1 MWVIMETKNECNL
14 DILNQPGIK
23 FRHLKVHR
31 GGAIVFEIRVVCD
44 FENLDLKNKPLN
56 NKGKVLSSISVGS
69 VKNPLGLG
77 VLEYSAIFL
86 RYFPQY
92 KDRLIFVTKQ
102 GIFEQKNTAKDA
114 NDSFHLLCAFDNN
127 IVKIGSKKLLSKI
140 AEQESQSKSYV
151 DINVSCLNEVPYACK
166 SNNALTEQSS
176 VSQEQSAQ
184 RQGHDLSQF
193 QGQKQ
198 GQEQSPA
205 NALLNSGD
213 INRVKTNNGAQVK
226 NKTSTGIT
234 QEVEFE
240 QKVGVVDKVSSCSQ
254 QVSDYYD
261 DINVLSGNCP
271 STRPN
276 LLQQTNKTQAYN
288 LSNNSNGSSL
298 DEVAPQDNIKHSH
311 SSNKDYSVDSTS
323 TASESKHTTNANTTN
338 TTTNTR
344 HVLRVSDS
352 PMNAS
357 YSNYDNNIVNTKV
370 VSKNHDDK
378 QSNTE
383 QKVTCSDKDRYYMS
397 VALELAQ
404 ESALKGEVPVGAII
418 VDAQGNIVGGGNN
431 QTITNNDPSA
441 HAEIIALRN
450 AGKKLYNYR
459 MNECTMYV
467 TLEPCCM
474 CAMALVHA
482 RLKEVVFGAYDPK
495 TGACGSMLHLIN
507 DYKHNHKVLV
517 RGGVMKEQC
526 ASVLSQFFAR
536 RREEKK
542 AEKQDKANQAN
553 QD

>member
-1 MWVIMETKNECNL
+1 MENNNNECNF

-23 FRHLKVHR
+23 FRHLKVQR
-31 GGAIVFEIRVVCD
+31 GGAIVFDIRVVCD
-44 FENLDLKNKPLN
+44 FESLDLKNKPLN

-102 GIFEQKNTAKDA
+102 GIFEQNNTANDS
-114 NDSFHLLCAFDNN
+114 NDSFHLLCAFENN
-127 IVKIGSKKLLSKI
+127 IVKLGSKKLLSKI
-140 AEQESQSKSYV
+140 AEQESQSKSEV
-151 DINVSCLNEVPYACK
+151 DINVSCLNEVLHTCK
-166 SNNALTEQSS
+166 SNNALTEQTS
-176 VSQEQSAQ
+176 VSQEQLAQ
-184 RQGHDLSQF
+184 GQGHDLSQS

-198 GQEQSPA
+198 SPA
-205 NALLNSGD
+205 AALLNSDD
-213 INRVKTNNGAQVK
+213 INRVKTNSGAQVN

-240 QKVGVVDKVSSCSQ
+240 QKVEAVEQVSSCSQ

-276 LLQQTNKTQAYN
+276 LSQQTNKAQAYD
-288 LSNNSNGSSL
+288 LSNGSSL
-298 DEVAPQDNIKHSH
+298 NELSAQNNSKHSH
-311 SSNKDYSVDSTS
+311 SSEDNHRVDSES
-323 TASESKHTTNANTTN
+323 TASKGQHTTN
-338 TTTNTR
+338 TTATNTATTNTTR
-344 HVLRVSDS
+344 PVLRVSDR
-352 PMNAS
+352 PMNVS

-370 VSKNHDDK
+370 ASKSHNDK

-450 AGKKLYNYR
+450 AGKKLCNYR

-495 TGACGSMLHLIN
+495 TGACGSMLDLIN

>member
-1 MWVIMETKNECNL
+1 MENNNECNF

-23 FRHLKVHR
+23 FRHLKVQR
-31 GGAIVFEIRVVCD
+31 GGAIVFDIRVVCD
-44 FENLDLKNKPLN
+44 FESLDLKNKPLN

-102 GIFEQKNTAKDA
+102 GIFEQNSTAKDS
-114 NDSFHLLCAFDNN
+114 NDSFHMLCAFENN
-127 IVKIGSKKLLSKI
+127 ILKLGSKKLLSKI
-140 AEQESQSKSYV
+140 AEQESQSKSEV
-151 DINVSCLNEVPYACK
+151 DINVSCLNEVLHSCK
-166 SNNALTEQSS
+166 SNNALTEQTSI
-176 VSQEQSAQ
+176 SQEQSAQ
-184 RQGHDLSQF
+184 GQGQGHDLSQG
-193 QGQKQ
+193 QGQR
-198 GQEQSPA
+198 QSPA
-205 NALLNSGD
+205 DVLLNSGD
-213 INRVKTNNGAQVK
+213 INRVKTNNDAQVN

-240 QKVGVVDKVSSCSQ
+240 QKVEAVEQVSSCSQ

-276 LLQQTNKTQAYN
+276 LSQQTNQTQAYD
-288 LSNNSNGSSL
+288 LSNGSSL
-298 DEVAPQDNIKHSH
+298 NELSAQNNSKHSH
-311 SSNKDYSVDSTS
+311 SSEDNHRVDSEP
-323 TASESKHTTNANTTN
+323 TASKEQHTTNIPATNTAATN
-338 TTTNTR
+338 TTR
-344 HVLRVSDS
+344 PVLRVSDR

-357 YSNYDNNIVNTKV
+357 SSNYDNNIVNSKV
-370 VSKNHDDK
+370 ASKSHNDK

-450 AGKKLYNYR
+450 AGKKLCNYR

-542 AEKQDKANQAN
+542 AEKQDKSNQAN

>member
-1 MWVIMETKNECNL
+1 MENNNECNF

-31 GGAIVFEIRVVCD
+31 GGDIVFDIRVVCD
-44 FENLDLKNKPLN
+44 FESLDLKNKPLN

-102 GIFEQKNTAKDA
+102 GIFEQNSTAKDS
-114 NDSFHLLCAFDNN
+114 NDSFHMLCAFENN
-127 IVKIGSKKLLSKI
+127 ILKLGSKKLLSKI
-140 AEQESQSKSYV
+140 AEQENQSKSEV
-151 DINVSCLNEVPYACK
+151 DINVSCLNEVLHTCK
-166 SNNALTEQSS
+166 SNNALTEQAS

-184 RQGHDLSQF
+184 GQGQGDDLSQV

-198 GQEQSPA
+198 SPA
-205 NALLNSGD
+205 AALLNSDD
-213 INRVKTNNGAQVK
+213 INLVKTNNGAQVK

-234 QEVEFE
+234 QEVEFDQGVEAVE
-240 QKVGVVDKVSSCSQ
+240 QVSSCSQ

-276 LLQQTNKTQAYN
+276 LSQQTNKAQAYD
-288 LSNNSNGSSL
+288 LSNGSSL
-298 DEVAPQDNIKHSH
+298 NELSAQNNSKHSH
-311 SSNKDYSVDSTS
+311 SSEDNHRVDSES
-323 TASESKHTTNANTTN
+323 TASKEQHITNTSATNTAATN
-338 TTTNTR
+338 TTR
-344 HVLRVSDS
+344 PVLRVSDR
-352 PMNAS
+352 PMNVS

-370 VSKNHDDK
+370 ASKSHNDK

-450 AGKKLYNYR
+450 AGKNLCNYR

-517 RGGVMKEQC
+517 RGGVMQEQC

-542 AEKQDKANQAN
+542 AEKQVKTNQAN
-553 QD
+553 HE

>member
-1 MWVIMETKNECNL
+1 MENNNECNF

-23 FRHLKVHR
+23 FRHLKVQR
-31 GGAIVFEIRVVCD
+31 GGAIVFDIRVVCD
-44 FENLDLKNKPLN
+44 FESLDLKNKPLN

-102 GIFEQKNTAKDA
+102 GIFEQNSTAKDS
-114 NDSFHLLCAFDNN
+114 NDSFHLLCAFENN
-127 IVKIGSKKLLSKI
+127 IVKLGSKKLLSKI
-140 AEQESQSKSYV
+140 AEQESQSKSEV
-151 DINVSCLNEVPYACK
+151 DINVSCLNEVLHTCK
-166 SNNALTEQSS
+166 SNNALTEQTSI
-176 VSQEQSAQ
+176 SQEQSAQ
-184 RQGHDLSQF
+184 GQVQVQGHDLSQS

-198 GQEQSPA
+198 SPA
-205 NALLNSGD
+205 AALLNSDD
-213 INRVKTNNGAQVK
+213 INRVKTNSGAQVN

-240 QKVGVVDKVSSCSQ
+240 QKVEAVEQVSSCSQ

-276 LLQQTNKTQAYN
+276 LSQQTNKTQAYDLIN
-288 LSNNSNGSSL
+288 GSALNELSAQNNS
-298 DEVAPQDNIKHSH
+298 KHSH
-311 SSNKDYSVDSTS
+311 SYEDNHRVDSEPI
-323 TASESKHTTNANTTN
+323 ASKEQHTTN
-338 TTTNTR
+338 TTATNTAATTNTTR
-344 HVLRVSDS
+344 PVLRVSDR
-352 PMNAS
+352 PMNVS

-370 VSKNHDDK
+370 ASKSHNDK

-450 AGKKLYNYR
+450 AGKNLCNYR

-542 AEKQDKANQAN
+542 AEKQDKSNQAN

>member
-1 MWVIMETKNECNL
+1 MENKNECNF

-31 GGAIVFEIRVVCD
+31 GGTIVFEIRVVCD
-44 FENLDLKNKPLN
+44 FESLDLKNKPLN

-102 GIFEQKNTAKDA
+102 GIFEQNSTANDS
-114 NDSFHLLCAFDNN
+114 NDSFHLLCAFENN
-127 IVKIGSKKLLSKI
+127 IMKLGSKKLLSKI
-140 AEQESQSKSYV
+140 AEKESQSKSEV
-151 DINVSCLNEVPYACK
+151 DINVSCLNEVLHTCK
-166 SNNALTEQSS
+166 SNNALTEQAS
-176 VSQEQSAQ
+176 VSQEQSG
-184 RQGHDLSQF
+184 QGQGQGDDLSQV

-198 GQEQSPA
+198 SPA
-205 NALLNSGD
+205 AALLNSD
-213 INRVKTNNGAQVK
+213 NINRVKTNSGAQVN

-240 QKVGVVDKVSSCSQ
+240 QKVEAVGQVSSCSQ

-276 LLQQTNKTQAYN
+276 LSQQTNKTQDYD
-288 LSNNSNGSSL
+288 LSNTSNGSSL
-298 DEVAPQDNIKHSH
+298 NELSAQNNSKHSH
-311 SSNKDYSVDSTS
+311 SSEDNHRVDSES
-323 TASESKHTTNANTTN
+323 TASKEQHITNTSATNTAATN
-338 TTTNTR
+338 TTR
-344 HVLRVSDS
+344 PVLRVSDR

-357 YSNYDNNIVNTKV
+357 YSNYDNNIVNSKV
-370 VSKNHDDK
+370 ASNSPNAK

-383 QKVTCSDKDRYYMS
+383 QKITCSDKDRYYMS

-450 AGKKLYNYR
+450 AGKKLCNYR

>member
-1 MWVIMETKNECNL
+1 MENDNECNF

-31 GGAIVFEIRVVCD
+31 GGAIVFDIRVVCD
-44 FENLDLKNKPLN
+44 FESLDLKNKPLN

-102 GIFEQKNTAKDA
+102 GIFEQNSTAKDS
-114 NDSFHLLCAFDNN
+114 NDSFHLLCAFENN
-127 IVKIGSKKLLSKI
+127 IVKLGSKKLLSKI
-140 AEQESQSKSYV
+140 AEQESQSKSDV
-151 DINVSCLNEVPYACK
+151 DINVSCLNEVLNTCK
-166 SNNALTEQSS
+166 SNNAITEQTS
-176 VSQEQSAQ
+176 VSHEQSAQ
-184 RQGHDLSQF
+184 GQGQGQGQGHDLSQS

-198 GQEQSPA
+198 SPA
-205 NALLNSGD
+205 AALLNSDD
-213 INRVKTNNGAQVK
+213 INLVKTNSGAQVN

-240 QKVGVVDKVSSCSQ
+240 QKVEAVEQVSSCSQ

-276 LLQQTNKTQAYN
+276 LSQQTNKAQAYD
-288 LSNNSNGSSL
+288 LSNGSSL
-298 DEVAPQDNIKHSH
+298 NELSAQNNSKHSH
-311 SSNKDYSVDSTS
+311 SSEDNHMVDSES
-323 TASESKHTTNANTTN
+323 TASKGLHTTNTSATNTAATN
-338 TTTNTR
+338 TTR
-344 HVLRVSDS
+344 PVLRVSDR
-352 PMNAS
+352 PINVS

-370 VSKNHDDK
+370 ASKSHNDK

-450 AGKKLYNYR
+450 AGKKLCNYR

-495 TGACGSMLHLIN
+495 TGACGSMLHLMN

-526 ASVLSQFFAR
+526 ASVLSKFFAR

-542 AEKQDKANQAN
+542 AEKQDKSNQAN

>member
-1 MWVIMETKNECNL
+1 MENNNECNF

-23 FRHLKVHR
+23 FRHLKVQR
-31 GGAIVFEIRVVCD
+31 GGAIVFDIRVVCD
-44 FENLDLKNKPLN
+44 FESLDLKNKPLN

-102 GIFEQKNTAKDA
+102 GIFEQNSTAKDS
-114 NDSFHLLCAFDNN
+114 NDSFHLLCAFENN
-127 IVKIGSKKLLSKI
+127 IVKLGSKKLLSKI
-140 AEQESQSKSYV
+140 AEQESQSKSDV
-151 DINVSCLNEVPYACK
+151 DINVSCLNEVLHTCK
-166 SNNALTEQSS
+166 SNNALTEQAS

-184 RQGHDLSQF
+184 GQVQGDDLSQGQGQG

-198 GQEQSPA
+198 SPA
-205 NALLNSGD
+205 AALLNSD
-213 INRVKTNNGAQVK
+213 DSNLVKTNNDAQVN

-240 QKVGVVDKVSSCSQ
+240 QKVEAVEQVSSCSQ

-276 LLQQTNKTQAYN
+276 LSQQTNKAQAYD
-288 LSNNSNGSSL
+288 LSNGSSL
-298 DEVAPQDNIKHSH
+298 NELSAQNNSKHSH
-311 SSNKDYSVDSTS
+311 SSEDNHRVDSES
-323 TASESKHTTNANTTN
+323 TASKGQQATNTTATNTATTN
-338 TTTNTR
+338 TTR
-344 HVLRVSDS
+344 PVLRVSDR

-357 YSNYDNNIVNTKV
+357 SSNYDNNIVNSKV
-370 VSKNHDDK
+370 ASKSHNDK

-450 AGKKLYNYR
+450 AGKKLCNYR

>member
-1 MWVIMETKNECNL
+1 MENNNECNF

-23 FRHLKVHR
+23 FRHLKVQR
-31 GGAIVFEIRVVCD
+31 GGAIVFDIRVVCD
-44 FENLDLKNKPLN
+44 FESLDLKNKPLN

-102 GIFEQKNTAKDA
+102 GIFEQNSTAKES
-114 NDSFHLLCAFDNN
+114 NDSFHLLCAFENN
-127 IVKIGSKKLLSKI
+127 IVKLGSKKLLSKI
-140 AEQESQSKSYV
+140 AEQESQSKSDV
-151 DINVSCLNEVPYACK
+151 DINVSCLNEVLHTCK
-166 SNNALTEQSS
+166 SNNALTEQAS

-184 RQGHDLSQF
+184 GQGQGHDLSQGQG

-198 GQEQSPA
+198 SPA
-205 NALLNSGD
+205 AALLNSDD
-213 INRVKTNNGAQVK
+213 INRVKTNSGAQVK

-240 QKVGVVDKVSSCSQ
+240 QKVEAVEQVSSCSQ

-276 LLQQTNKTQAYN
+276 LSQQTNKAQAYD
-288 LSNNSNGSSL
+288 LSNGSSL
-298 DEVAPQDNIKHSH
+298 NELSAQNNSKHSH
-311 SSNKDYSVDSTS
+311 SSEDNHRVDSES
-323 TASESKHTTNANTTN
+323 TASKGQHTTNTSATNTAATTN
-338 TTTNTR
+338 TTR
-344 HVLRVSDS
+344 PVLRVSDR

-357 YSNYDNNIVNTKV
+357 YSSYDNNIVNTKV
-370 VSKNHDDK
+370 ASKSHNDK

-383 QKVTCSDKDRYYMS
+383 QKVNCSDKDRYYMS

-450 AGKKLYNYR
+450 AGKKLCNYR

>member
-1 MWVIMETKNECNL
+1 MENNNECNF

-23 FRHLKVHR
+23 FRHLKVQR
-31 GGAIVFEIRVVCD
+31 GGAIVFDIRVVCD
-44 FENLDLKNKPLN
+44 FESLDLKNKPLN

-102 GIFEQKNTAKDA
+102 GIFEQNSTAKDS
-114 NDSFHLLCAFDNN
+114 NDSFHLLCAFENN
-127 IVKIGSKKLLSKI
+127 ILKLGSKKLLSKI
-140 AEQESQSKSYV
+140 AEQESQSKSEV
-151 DINVSCLNEVPYACK
+151 DINVSCLNEVINTCK
-166 SNNALTEQSS
+166 SNNALTEQTS
-176 VSQEQSAQ
+176 VSQKQSAQ
-184 RQGHDLSQF
+184 VQGHDLSQG

-198 GQEQSPA
+198 SPA
-205 NALLNSGD
+205 AALLNSDD
-213 INRVKTNNGAQVK
+213 INLVKTNNDAQVK

-234 QEVEFE
+234 QEVEFD
-240 QKVGVVDKVSSCSQ
+240 QRVGAIEKVSSCSQ

-276 LLQQTNKTQAYN
+276 LSQQTNKAQVYD
-288 LSNNSNGSSL
+288 LSNGSSL
-298 DEVAPQDNIKHSH
+298 NELSAQNNSKHSH
-311 SSNKDYSVDSTS
+311 SSEDNHMVDSES
-323 TASESKHTTNANTTN
+323 TASKGQHTTN
-338 TTTNTR
+338 TTATNTATTNTTR
-344 HVLRVSDS
+344 PVLRVSDR

-357 YSNYDNNIVNTKV
+357 YSSYDNNIVNSKV
-370 VSKNHDDK
+370 ASKSHNDK

-450 AGKKLYNYR
+450 AGKKLCNYR

-517 RGGVMKEQC
+517 RGGVMQEQC

>member
-1 MWVIMETKNECNL
+1 MENNNECNF

-44 FENLDLKNKPLN
+44 FESLDLKNKPLN

-102 GIFEQKNTAKDA
+102 GIFEQNSTAKDS
-114 NDSFHLLCAFDNN
+114 NDSFHMLCAFENN
-127 IVKIGSKKLLSKI
+127 IVKLGSKKLLSKI
-140 AEQESQSKSYV
+140 AEQESQSKSEV
-151 DINVSCLNEVPYACK
+151 DINVSCLNEVLHTCK
-166 SNNALTEQSS
+166 SNNALTEQTS
-176 VSQEQSAQ
+176 VSQKQSAQ
-184 RQGHDLSQF
+184 VQGHDLSQGQG

-198 GQEQSPA
+198 SPA
-205 NALLNSGD
+205 DALLNSGD
-213 INRVKTNNGAQVK
+213 INRVKTNNDAQVN

-240 QKVGVVDKVSSCSQ
+240 HRVGAIEKVSSCSQ

-276 LLQQTNKTQAYN
+276 LSQQTNKAQAYD
-288 LSNNSNGSSL
+288 LSNGSSL
-298 DEVAPQDNIKHSH
+298 NELSAQNNSKHSH
-311 SSNKDYSVDSTS
+311 SSEDNHRVDSEP
-323 TASESKHTTNANTTN
+323 TAYKEQHTTN
-338 TTTNTR
+338 TTATNAAATTNTTR
-344 HVLRVSDS
+344 PVLRVSDR

-370 VSKNHDDK
+370 ASKSHNDK

-450 AGKKLYNYR
+450 AGKKLCNYR

>member
-1 MWVIMETKNECNL
+1 MENNNECNF

-23 FRHLKVHR
+23 FRHLKVQR
-31 GGAIVFEIRVVCD
+31 GGAIVFDIRVVCD
-44 FENLDLKNKPLN
+44 FESLDLKNKPLN

-102 GIFEQKNTAKDA
+102 GIFEQNSTAKDS
-114 NDSFHLLCAFDNN
+114 NDSFHLLCAFENN
-127 IVKIGSKKLLSKI
+127 ILKLGSKKLLSKI
-140 AEQESQSKSYV
+140 AEQESQSKSEV
-151 DINVSCLNEVPYACK
+151 DINVSCLNEVLHTCK
-166 SNNALTEQSS
+166 SNNALTEQTS

-184 RQGHDLSQF
+184 VQGHDLSKS

-198 GQEQSPA
+198 SPA
-205 NALLNSGD
+205 AALLNSDD
-213 INRVKTNNGAQVK
+213 INLVKTNNDAQVK

-240 QKVGVVDKVSSCSQ
+240 QKVESVEQVSSCSQ

-276 LLQQTNKTQAYN
+276 LSQQTNKAQAYD
-288 LSNNSNGSSL
+288 LSNGSSL
-298 DEVAPQDNIKHSH
+298 NELSAQNNSKHSH
-311 SSNKDYSVDSTS
+311 SSEDNYRVDSES
-323 TASESKHTTNANTTN
+323 TASKGQQATNTTATNTAATTN
-338 TTTNTR
+338 TTR
-344 HVLRVSDS
+344 PVLRVSDR

-370 VSKNHDDK
+370 ASKSHNDK

-450 AGKKLYNYR
+450 AGKKLCNYR

-517 RGGVMKEQC
+517 RGGVMQEQC

-542 AEKQDKANQAN
+542 AEKIDKSNQAN

>member
-1 MWVIMETKNECNL
+1 MENNNECNF

-31 GGAIVFEIRVVCD
+31 GGAIVFDIRVVCD
-44 FENLDLKNKPLN
+44 FESLDLKNKPLN

-102 GIFEQKNTAKDA
+102 GIFEQNNTANDS
-114 NDSFHLLCAFDNN
+114 NDSFHLLCAFENN

-140 AEQESQSKSYV
+140 AEQESQSKSEV
-151 DINVSCLNEVPYACK
+151 DINVSCLNEVLHTCK
-166 SNNALTEQSS
+166 SNNALTEQAS

-184 RQGHDLSQF
+184 GQGQGQGQVQGNDLSHG

-198 GQEQSPA
+198 SPA
-205 NALLNSGD
+205 DALLNSGD
-213 INRVKTNNGAQVK
+213 INRVKTNSGAQVN

-240 QKVGVVDKVSSCSQ
+240 QKVEAVEQVSYCSQ

-276 LLQQTNKTQAYN
+276 LSQQTNKAKAYD
-288 LSNNSNGSSL
+288 LSNGSSL
-298 DEVAPQDNIKHSH
+298 NELSAQNNSKHSH
-311 SSNKDYSVDSTS
+311 SSEDNHRVDSES
-323 TASESKHTTNANTTN
+323 TASKRQQDTNIPATN

-352 PMNAS
+352 PINAS

-370 VSKNHDDK
+370 ASKSHNDK

-450 AGKKLYNYR
+450 AGKKLCNYR

-517 RGGVMKEQC
+517 RGGVMQEQC

-542 AEKQDKANQAN
+542 AEKQAKSNQANQAN

>member
-1 MWVIMETKNECNL
+1 MENNNECNF

-31 GGAIVFEIRVVCD
+31 GGAIVFDIRVVCD
-44 FENLDLKNKPLN
+44 FESLDLKNKPLN

-102 GIFEQKNTAKDA
+102 GIFEQNNTANDS
-114 NDSFHLLCAFDNN
+114 NDSFHLLCAFENN
-127 IVKIGSKKLLSKI
+127 IVKLGSKKLLSKI
-140 AEQESQSKSYV
+140 AEQESQSKSEV
-151 DINVSCLNEVPYACK
+151 DINVSCLNEVLHTCK
-166 SNNALTEQSS
+166 SNNALTEQTSL
-176 VSQEQSAQ
+176 SQEQSAQ
-184 RQGHDLSQF
+184 VQLQGQGHDLSQV

-198 GQEQSPA
+198 SPA
-205 NALLNSGD
+205 AALLNSDD
-213 INRVKTNNGAQVK
+213 INLVKTNNDAQVN

-234 QEVEFE
+234 QEVEFD
-240 QKVGVVDKVSSCSQ
+240 QVVGAIEKVSSCSQ

-276 LLQQTNKTQAYN
+276 LSQQTNKAQAYD
-288 LSNNSNGSSL
+288 LSNGSSL
-298 DEVAPQDNIKHSH
+298 NELSAQNNSKHSH
-311 SSNKDYSVDSTS
+311 SYEDNHMVDSES
-323 TASESKHTTNANTTN
+323 TASKGQHTTNTSATNNAATN
-338 TTTNTR
+338 TTR
-344 HVLRVSDS
+344 PVLRVSDR

-357 YSNYDNNIVNTKV
+357 YSNYDTNIVNTKV
-370 VSKNHDDK
+370 ASKSHNDK

-450 AGKKLYNYR
+450 AGKKLCNYR

-495 TGACGSMLHLIN
+495 TGACGSMLDLIN

-542 AEKQDKANQAN
+542 AEKQDKSNQAN

>member
-1 MWVIMETKNECNL
+1 MENNNECNF

-31 GGAIVFEIRVVCD
+31 GGAIVFDIRVVCD
-44 FENLDLKNKPLN
+44 FESLDLKNKPLN

-102 GIFEQKNTAKDA
+102 GIFEQNSTAKDS
-114 NDSFHLLCAFDNN
+114 NDSFHLLCAFENN
-127 IVKIGSKKLLSKI
+127 ILKLGSKKLLSKI
-140 AEQESQSKSYV
+140 AEQESQSKSEV
-151 DINVSCLNEVPYACK
+151 DINVSCLNEVLHTCK
-166 SNNALTEQSS
+166 SNNALTEQAS

-184 RQGHDLSQF
+184 VQVKGDDLSQV

-198 GQEQSPA
+198 SPA
-205 NALLNSGD
+205 DALLNSDD
-213 INRVKTNNGAQVK
+213 INLVKTNSGAQVN

-240 QKVGVVDKVSSCSQ
+240 HRVGAIEKVSSCSQ

-276 LLQQTNKTQAYN
+276 LSQQTNKAQAYD
-288 LSNNSNGSSL
+288 LSNGSSL
-298 DEVAPQDNIKHSH
+298 NELSAQNNSKHSH
-311 SSNKDYSVDSTS
+311 SSEDNHRVDSEP
-323 TASESKHTTNANTTN
+323 TASKEQHTTNIPATNTAATN
-338 TTTNTR
+338 TTR
-344 HVLRVSDS
+344 PVLRVSDR

-357 YSNYDNNIVNTKV
+357 YSNYGNNIVNTKV
-370 VSKNHDDK
+370 ASKSHNDK

-450 AGKKLYNYR
+450 AGKKLCNYR

-517 RGGVMKEQC
+517 RGGVMQKQC

-542 AEKQDKANQAN
+542 AEKQDKSNQAN

>member
-1 MWVIMETKNECNL
+1 MENNNECNF

-31 GGAIVFEIRVVCD
+31 DGATVFDIRVVCD
-44 FENLDLKNKPLN
+44 FESLDLKNKPLN

-102 GIFEQKNTAKDA
+102 GIFEQNSTAKDS
-114 NDSFHLLCAFDNN
+114 NDSFHLLCAFENN
-127 IVKIGSKKLLSKI
+127 IVKLGSKKLLSKI
-140 AEQESQSKSYV
+140 AEQESQSKSDV
-151 DINVSCLNEVPYACK
+151 DINVSCLNEVLNTCK
-166 SNNALTEQSS
+166 SNNAITEQTS
-176 VSQEQSAQ
+176 VSHEQSAQ
-184 RQGHDLSQF
+184 GHGLSQG

-198 GQEQSPA
+198 SPA
-205 NALLNSGD
+205 DALLNSGD
-213 INRVKTNNGAQVK
+213 INLVKTNNDAQVK

-240 QKVGVVDKVSSCSQ
+240 QKVEAVEQVSSCSQ

-276 LLQQTNKTQAYN
+276 LSQQTNKAQAYD
-288 LSNNSNGSSL
+288 LSNGSSL
-298 DEVAPQDNIKHSH
+298 NELSAQNNSKHSH
-311 SSNKDYSVDSTS
+311 SSEDNHRVDSES
-323 TASESKHTTNANTTN
+323 TASKGQHTTNTSATN
-338 TTTNTR
+338 TAAATNTAR
-344 HVLRVSDS
+344 PVLRVSDR

-370 VSKNHDDK
+370 ASKSHNDK

-431 QTITNNDPSA
+431 QTIINNDPSA

-450 AGKKLYNYR
+450 AGKKLCNYR

-542 AEKQDKANQAN
+542 AEKQDKSNQAN

>member
-1 MWVIMETKNECNL
+1 MENNNECNF

-31 GGAIVFEIRVVCD
+31 GGAIVFDIRVVCD
-44 FENLDLKNKPLN
+44 FESLDLKNKPLN

-102 GIFEQKNTAKDA
+102 GIFEQNSTAKDS
-114 NDSFHLLCAFDNN
+114 NDSFHLLCAFENN
-127 IVKIGSKKLLSKI
+127 ILKLGSKKLLSKI
-140 AEQESQSKSYV
+140 AEQESQSKSEV
-151 DINVSCLNEVPYACK
+151 DINVSCLNEVLHTCK
-166 SNNALTEQSS
+166 SNNALTEQTSI
-176 VSQEQSAQ
+176 SQEQSAQ
-184 RQGHDLSQF
+184 GQGQGHDLSQG

-198 GQEQSPA
+198 SPA
-205 NALLNSGD
+205 AALLNSDD
-213 INRVKTNNGAQVK
+213 INLVKTNSGAQVN

-240 QKVGVVDKVSSCSQ
+240 QKVEAVEQVSSCSQ

-276 LLQQTNKTQAYN
+276 LSQQTNKTQAYD
-288 LSNNSNGSSL
+288 LSNGSSL
-298 DEVAPQDNIKHSH
+298 NELSAQNNSKHSH
-311 SSNKDYSVDSTS
+311 SSEDNQRVDSEV
-323 TASESKHTTNANTTN
+323 TASKGQQDTNITATN

-352 PMNAS
+352 PLNAS
-357 YSNYDNNIVNTKV
+357 YYNYDNNIVNTKV
-370 VSKNHDDK
+370 ASKSHNDK

-450 AGKKLYNYR
+450 AGKKLCNYR

-542 AEKQDKANQAN
+542 AEKQVKYNQAN

>member
-1 MWVIMETKNECNL
+1 MENNNECNF

-31 GGAIVFEIRVVCD
+31 GGAIVFDIRVVCD
-44 FENLDLKNKPLN
+44 FESLDLKNKPLN

-102 GIFEQKNTAKDA
+102 GIFEQNNTAKDS
-114 NDSFHLLCAFDNN
+114 NDSFHLLCAFENN
-127 IVKIGSKKLLSKI
+127 IVKLGSKKLLSKI
-140 AEQESQSKSYV
+140 AEQESQSKSEV
-151 DINVSCLNEVPYACK
+151 DINVSCLNEVLHACK
-166 SNNALTEQSS
+166 SNNALTEQTS

-184 RQGHDLSQF
+184 VQSQ
-193 QGQKQ
+193 K
-198 GQEQSPA
+198 QSPA
-205 NALLNSGD
+205 DALLNSGD
-213 INRVKTNNGAQVK
+213 INLVKTNNDAQVK

-234 QEVEFE
+234 QEVEFDQGVGAIE
-240 QKVGVVDKVSSCSQ
+240 QVSSCSQ

-276 LLQQTNKTQAYN
+276 LLQQTNKAQAYD
-288 LSNNSNGSSL
+288 LSNGSSL
-298 DEVAPQDNIKHSH
+298 NELSAQNNSKHSH
-311 SSNKDYSVDSTS
+311 SSEDNHRADSES
-323 TASESKHTTNANTTN
+323 TASKGQQATN
-338 TTTNTR
+338 TTATNTAATNTTR
-344 HVLRVSDS
+344 PVLRVSDR

-357 YSNYDNNIVNTKV
+357 YSSYDNNIVNTKV
-370 VSKNHDDK
+370 ASKSHNDK

-450 AGKKLYNYR
+450 AGKKLCNYR

-542 AEKQDKANQAN
+542 AEKQDKSNQAN
-553 QD
+553 

>member
-1 MWVIMETKNECNL
+1 MENNNECNF

-23 FRHLKVHR
+23 FRHLKVQR
-31 GGAIVFEIRVVCD
+31 GGAIVFDIRVVCD
-44 FENLDLKNKPLN
+44 FESLDLKNKPLN

-102 GIFEQKNTAKDA
+102 GIFEQNSTAKDS
-114 NDSFHLLCAFDNN
+114 NDSFHLLCAFENN
-127 IVKIGSKKLLSKI
+127 IMKLGSKKLLSKI
-140 AEQESQSKSYV
+140 AEKESQSKSEV
-151 DINVSCLNEVPYACK
+151 DINVSCLNEVLHTCK
-166 SNNALTEQSS
+166 SNNALTEQTSI
-176 VSQEQSAQ
+176 SQEQSAQ
-184 RQGHDLSQF
+184 GQGHDLSQGQG

-198 GQEQSPA
+198 SPA
-205 NALLNSGD
+205 DALLNSDD
-213 INRVKTNNGAQVK
+213 INRVKTNSGAQVK

-240 QKVGVVDKVSSCSQ
+240 QKVEAVEQVSSCSQ

-276 LLQQTNKTQAYN
+276 LSQQTNKAQAYD
-288 LSNNSNGSSL
+288 LSNGSSL
-298 DEVAPQDNIKHSH
+298 NELSAQNNSKHSH
-311 SSNKDYSVDSTS
+311 SSEDNHRVDSES
-323 TASESKHTTNANTTN
+323 TASKGQQATNTTATNTAATTN
-338 TTTNTR
+338 TTR
-344 HVLRVSDS
+344 PVLRVSDR

-357 YSNYDNNIVNTKV
+357 YSNYGNNIVNTKV
-370 VSKNHDDK
+370 ASKSHNDK

-450 AGKKLYNYR
+450 AGKNLCNYR

-542 AEKQDKANQAN
+542 AEKQDKSNQAN

>member
-1 MWVIMETKNECNL
+1 MENNNECNF

-31 GGAIVFEIRVVCD
+31 GGAIVFDIRVVCD
-44 FENLDLKNKPLN
+44 FDSLDLKNKPLN

-102 GIFEQKNTAKDA
+102 GIFEQNSTAKDS
-114 NDSFHLLCAFDNN
+114 NDSFHMLCAFENN
-127 IVKIGSKKLLSKI
+127 ILQLGSKKLLSKI
-140 AEQESQSKSYV
+140 AEQESQSKSEV
-151 DINVSCLNEVPYACK
+151 DINVSCLNEVLHTCK
-166 SNNALTEQSS
+166 SNNALTEQAS

-184 RQGHDLSQF
+184 VQGHDLSQG

-198 GQEQSPA
+198 SPA
-205 NALLNSGD
+205 AALLNSGD
-213 INRVKTNNGAQVK
+213 INLVKNNNAAQVN

-240 QKVGVVDKVSSCSQ
+240 QKVEAIEKVSSCSQ

-276 LLQQTNKTQAYN
+276 LSQQTNKAQAYD
-288 LSNNSNGSSL
+288 LSNGSSL
-298 DEVAPQDNIKHSH
+298 NELSAQNNSKHSH
-311 SSNKDYSVDSTS
+311 SSEDNHRVDSES
-323 TASESKHTTNANTTN
+323 TASKGQHTTNTSANNTAATN
-338 TTTNTR
+338 TTR
-344 HVLRVSDS
+344 PVLRVSDR

-357 YSNYDNNIVNTKV
+357 YSNYGNNIVNTKV
-370 VSKNHDDK
+370 VSKSHNDK

-418 VDAQGNIVGGGNN
+418 VDAQGNIIGGGNN

-441 HAEIIALRN
+441 HAEIISLRN
-450 AGKKLYNYR
+450 AGKKLCNYR

-542 AEKQDKANQAN
+542 AEKQDKSNQAN

>member
-1 MWVIMETKNECNL
+1 MENINECNF

-31 GGAIVFEIRVVCD
+31 GGAIVFDIRVVCD
-44 FENLDLKNKPLN
+44 FESLDLKNKPLN

-102 GIFEQKNTAKDA
+102 GIFEQNSTAKDS
-114 NDSFHLLCAFDNN
+114 NDSFHLLCAFENN
-127 IVKIGSKKLLSKI
+127 ILKLGSKKLLSKI
-140 AEQESQSKSYV
+140 AEQESQSKSEV
-151 DINVSCLNEVPYACK
+151 DINVSCLNEVLHTYK
-166 SNNALTEQSS
+166 SNNALTEQTS
-176 VSQEQSAQ
+176 VSQVQSAQ
-184 RQGHDLSQF
+184 VQGQGHDLSQV
-193 QGQKQ
+193 Q

-205 NALLNSGD
+205 AALLNSDD
-213 INRVKTNNGAQVK
+213 INLVKTNNDAQVN

-240 QKVGVVDKVSSCSQ
+240 QKVEAVEQVSSCSQ

-276 LLQQTNKTQAYN
+276 LSQQTNKAQAYD
-288 LSNNSNGSSL
+288 LSKGSSL
-298 DEVAPQDNIKHSH
+298 NELSAQNNSKHSH
-311 SSNKDYSVDSTS
+311 SSEDNHRVDSEP
-323 TASESKHTTNANTTN
+323 TASKEQHTTNTSATNTATTN
-338 TTTNTR
+338 TAR
-344 HVLRVSDS
+344 PVLRVSDR

-357 YSNYDNNIVNTKV
+357 YSNYGNNIVNTKV
-370 VSKNHDDK
+370 ASKSHNDK

-450 AGKKLYNYR
+450 AGKKLCNYR

>member
-1 MWVIMETKNECNL
+1 MENNNECNF

-31 GGAIVFEIRVVCD
+31 GGAIVFDIRVVCD
-44 FENLDLKNKPLN
+44 FESLDLKNKPLN

-102 GIFEQKNTAKDA
+102 GIFEQNSTAKDS
-114 NDSFHLLCAFDNN
+114 NDSFHLLCAFENN
-127 IVKIGSKKLLSKI
+127 ILKLGSKKLLSKI
-140 AEQESQSKSYV
+140 AEKESQSKSEV
-151 DINVSCLNEVPYACK
+151 DINVSCLNEVLHTCK
-166 SNNALTEQSS
+166 SNNALTEQAS

-184 RQGHDLSQF
+184 GQGQGQGHDLSQG

-198 GQEQSPA
+198 SPA
-205 NALLNSGD
+205 AALLNNED
-213 INRVKTNNGAQVK
+213 INRVKTNSGAQDK

-234 QEVEFE
+234 QEVEFDQGVGAIE
-240 QKVGVVDKVSSCSQ
+240 QVSSCSQ

-276 LLQQTNKTQAYN
+276 LSQQTNKAQAYD
-288 LSNNSNGSSL
+288 LSNGSALNELS
-298 DEVAPQDNIKHSH
+298 AQNNSKHSH
-311 SSNKDYSVDSTS
+311 SSEDNHMVDSES
-323 TASESKHTTNANTTN
+323 TASKGQQATNATATNTAATTN
-338 TTTNTR
+338 TTR
-344 HVLRVSDS
+344 PVLRVSDR

-357 YSNYDNNIVNTKV
+357 SSNYDNNIVM
-370 VSKNHDDK
+370 SKSHNDK

-450 AGKKLYNYR
+450 AGKKLCNYR

-495 TGACGSMLHLIN
+495 TGACGSMLDLIN

>member
-1 MWVIMETKNECNL
+1 MENNNECNF

-31 GGAIVFEIRVVCD
+31 GGAIVFDIRVVCD
-44 FENLDLKNKPLN
+44 FESLDLKNKPLN

-102 GIFEQKNTAKDA
+102 GIFEQNNTANDS
-114 NDSFHLLCAFDNN
+114 NDSFHLLCAFENN
-127 IVKIGSKKLLSKI
+127 IVKLGSKKLLSKI
-140 AEQESQSKSYV
+140 AEQESQSKSEV
-151 DINVSCLNEVPYACK
+151 DINVSCLNEVLHTCK
-166 SNNALTEQSS
+166 SNNALTEQAS

-184 RQGHDLSQF
+184 GQGDDLSQVQG

-198 GQEQSPA
+198 SPA
-205 NALLNSGD
+205 AALLNSDD
-213 INRVKTNNGAQVK
+213 INLVKTNNDAQVK

-234 QEVEFE
+234 QEVKFE
-240 QKVGVVDKVSSCSQ
+240 QKVEAVEQVSSCSQ

-276 LLQQTNKTQAYN
+276 LSQQTNKAQAYD
-288 LSNNSNGSSL
+288 LSNGSSL
-298 DEVAPQDNIKHSH
+298 NELSAQNNSKHSH
-311 SSNKDYSVDSTS
+311 SSEDNHMVDSES
-323 TASESKHTTNANTTN
+323 TASKGQHTTNTSATNTAATN
-338 TTTNTR
+338 TTR
-344 HVLRVSDS
+344 PVLRVSDR

-370 VSKNHDDK
+370 ASKSHNDK

-450 AGKKLYNYR
+450 AGKKLCNYR

>member
-1 MWVIMETKNECNL
+1 MENNNECNF

-23 FRHLKVHR
+23 FRHLKVQR
-31 GGAIVFEIRVVCD
+31 GGAIVFDIRVVCD
-44 FENLDLKNKPLN
+44 FESLDLKNKPLN

-102 GIFEQKNTAKDA
+102 GIFEQNSTANDS
-114 NDSFHLLCAFDNN
+114 NDSFHMLCAFENN
-127 IVKIGSKKLLSKI
+127 ILKLGSKKLLSKI
-140 AEQESQSKSYV
+140 AEQESQSKSEV
-151 DINVSCLNEVPYACK
+151 DINVSCLNEVLHTCK
-166 SNNALTEQSS
+166 SNNALTEQTSI
-176 VSQEQSAQ
+176 SQEQSAQ
-184 RQGHDLSQF
+184 VQVQGNDLSQ
-193 QGQKQ
+193 GQDQ
-198 GQEQSPA
+198 EHGQEQSLED
-205 NALLNSGD
+205 ALLNSGD

-240 QKVGVVDKVSSCSQ
+240 QKVEAVEQVSSCSQ

-276 LLQQTNKTQAYN
+276 LSQQTNKTQAYD
-288 LSNNSNGSSL
+288 LSNGSSL
-298 DEVAPQDNIKHSH
+298 NELSAQNNNKHSH
-311 SSNKDYSVDSTS
+311 SSEDNHRVDSES
-323 TASESKHTTNANTTN
+323 TASKGQHTTNTSATN
-338 TTTNTR
+338 TTR
-344 HVLRVSDS
+344 PVLRVSDR

-357 YSNYDNNIVNTKV
+357 SSNYDNNIVNTKV
-370 VSKNHDDK
+370 ASKSHNDK

-450 AGKKLYNYR
+450 AGKKLCNYR

-517 RGGVMKEQC
+517 RGGVMQEQC

-542 AEKQDKANQAN
+542 AEKLDKLIKLIRTN
-553 QD
+553 

>member
-1 MWVIMETKNECNL
+1 MENNNECNF

-31 GGAIVFEIRVVCD
+31 DGATVFDIRVVCD
-44 FENLDLKNKPLN
+44 FESLDLKNKPLN

-102 GIFEQKNTAKDA
+102 GIFEQNSTSKDS
-114 NDSFHLLCAFDNN
+114 NDSFNLLCAFENN
-127 IVKIGSKKLLSKI
+127 ILKLGSKKLLSKI
-140 AEQESQSKSYV
+140 AEQEDQSKSEV
-151 DINVSCLNEVPYACK
+151 DINVSCLNEVLHTYK
-166 SNNALTEQSS
+166 SNNALTEQTS

-184 RQGHDLSQF
+184 VQVQGQGHDLSQS

-198 GQEQSPA
+198 SPA
-205 NALLNSGD
+205 AALLNSD
-213 INRVKTNNGAQVK
+213 DSNLAKTNSGAQVK

-240 QKVGVVDKVSSCSQ
+240 QKVETVEQVSSCSQ

-276 LLQQTNKTQAYN
+276 LLQQTNKAQAYD
-288 LSNNSNGSSL
+288 LSNGSSL
-298 DEVAPQDNIKHSH
+298 NELSAQNNSKHSH
-311 SSNKDYSVDSTS
+311 SSEDNHRVDSES
-323 TASESKHTTNANTTN
+323 TASKGQQDTNIPTTN
-338 TTTNTR
+338 TPTNTR

-352 PMNAS
+352 PLNAS
-357 YSNYDNNIVNTKV
+357 YYNYDNNIVNTKV
-370 VSKNHDDK
+370 ASKSHNDK

-383 QKVTCSDKDRYYMS
+383 QNVTCSDKDRYYMS

-450 AGKKLYNYR
+450 AGKKLCNYR

>member
-1 MWVIMETKNECNL
+1 MENNNECNF

-31 GGAIVFEIRVVCD
+31 DGATVFDIRVVCD
-44 FENLDLKNKPLN
+44 FESLDLKNKPLN
-56 NKGKVLSSISVGS
+56 NKGKVLSSISVGL

-102 GIFEQKNTAKDA
+102 GIFEQNSTSKDS
-114 NDSFHLLCAFDNN
+114 NDSFNLLCAFENN
-127 IVKIGSKKLLSKI
+127 ILKLGSKKILSKI
-140 AEQESQSKSYV
+140 AEQEDQSKSEV
-151 DINVSCLNEVPYACK
+151 DINVSCLNEVLHTYK
-166 SNNALTEQSS
+166 SNNALTEQTS

-184 RQGHDLSQF
+184 VQVQGNDLS
-193 QGQKQ
+193 Q
-198 GQEQSPA
+198 GQEQILA
-205 NALLNSGD
+205 DTLLNSGD
-213 INRVKTNNGAQVK
+213 INRVKTNSGAQVN

-240 QKVGVVDKVSSCSQ
+240 QKVEAVEQVSSCSQ

-276 LLQQTNKTQAYN
+276 LSQQTNKTQAYD
-288 LSNNSNGSSL
+288 LSNGSSL
-298 DEVAPQDNIKHSH
+298 NELSAQNNNKHSH
-311 SSNKDYSVDSTS
+311 SSEDNHRVDSES
-323 TASESKHTTNANTTN
+323 TASKGQQATN
-338 TTTNTR
+338 TTATNTTR
-344 HVLRVSDS
+344 PVLRVSDR

-357 YSNYDNNIVNTKV
+357 SSNYDNNIVNTKV
-370 VSKNHDDK
+370 ASKSHNDK

-450 AGKKLYNYR
+450 AGKKLCNYR

-517 RGGVMKEQC
+517 RGGVMQEQC

-542 AEKQDKANQAN
+542 AEKQDKSNQAN

>member
-1 MWVIMETKNECNL
+1 MENNNECNF

-31 GGAIVFEIRVVCD
+31 GGDIVFDIRVVCD
-44 FENLDLKNKPLN
+44 FESLDLKNKPLN

-102 GIFEQKNTAKDA
+102 GIFEQNSTAKDS
-114 NDSFHLLCAFDNN
+114 NDSFHLLCAFENN
-127 IVKIGSKKLLSKI
+127 IMKLGSKKLLSKI
-140 AEQESQSKSYV
+140 AEKESQSKSEV
-151 DINVSCLNEVPYACK
+151 DINVSCLNEVLHTCK
-166 SNNALTEQSS
+166 SNNALTEQAS

-184 RQGHDLSQF
+184 VQVQGHDLSQG

-198 GQEQSPA
+198 SPA
-205 NALLNSGD
+205 DALLNSDD
-213 INRVKTNNGAQVK
+213 INLVKTNNDAQVN

-240 QKVGVVDKVSSCSQ
+240 HRVGAIEKVSSCSQ

-276 LLQQTNKTQAYN
+276 LSQQTNKTQAYDLIN
-288 LSNNSNGSSL
+288 GSALNELSAQNNS
-298 DEVAPQDNIKHSH
+298 KHSH
-311 SSNKDYSVDSTS
+311 SYEDNHRVDSEP
-323 TASESKHTTNANTTN
+323 TASKEQQATNTTATNTAATTN
-338 TTTNTR
+338 TTR
-344 HVLRVSDS
+344 PVLRVSDR

-357 YSNYDNNIVNTKV
+357 YSSYDNNIVNTKV
-370 VSKNHDDK
+370 ASKSHNDK

-450 AGKKLYNYR
+450 AGKNLCNYR

-517 RGGVMKEQC
+517 RGGVMQEQC

>member
-1 MWVIMETKNECNL
+1 MENNNECNF

-31 GGAIVFEIRVVCD
+31 GGAIVFDIRVVCD
-44 FENLDLKNKPLN
+44 FESLDLKNKPLN

-102 GIFEQKNTAKDA
+102 GIFEQNNTANNS
-114 NDSFHLLCAFDNN
+114 NDSFHMLCAFENN
-127 IVKIGSKKLLSKI
+127 IVKLGSKKLLSKI
-140 AEQESQSKSYV
+140 AEQESQSKSDV
-151 DINVSCLNEVPYACK
+151 DINVSCLNEVLHTCK
-166 SNNALTEQSS
+166 SNNALTEQTS

-184 RQGHDLSQF
+184 VQL

-198 GQEQSPA
+198 SPA
-205 NALLNSGD
+205 AALLNGGD
-213 INRVKTNNGAQVK
+213 INRVNTNSGAQDK

-234 QEVEFE
+234 QEVEFD
-240 QKVGVVDKVSSCSQ
+240 QVVGAIEKVSSCSQ

-276 LLQQTNKTQAYN
+276 LLQQTNKAQAYD
-288 LSNNSNGSSL
+288 LSNGTSLNELSAQNNS
-298 DEVAPQDNIKHSH
+298 KHSH
-311 SSNKDYSVDSTS
+311 SSEDNHRVDSES
-323 TASESKHTTNANTTN
+323 TASKEQHTTNTSATN
-338 TTTNTR
+338 TTATNTTR
-344 HVLRVSDS
+344 PVLRVSDR
-352 PMNAS
+352 PMNVS

-370 VSKNHDDK
+370 ASKSHNDK

-450 AGKKLYNYR
+450 AGKKLCNYR

-495 TGACGSMLHLIN
+495 TGACGSMLDLIN

-517 RGGVMKEQC
+517 RGGVMQEQC

-542 AEKQDKANQAN
+542 AEKQDKSNQAN

>member
-1 MWVIMETKNECNL
+1 MENNNECNF

-31 GGAIVFEIRVVCD
+31 GGAIVFDIRVVCD
-44 FENLDLKNKPLN
+44 FESLDLKNKPLN

-102 GIFEQKNTAKDA
+102 GIFEQNSTAKDS
-114 NDSFHLLCAFDNN
+114 NDSFHLLCAFENN
-127 IVKIGSKKLLSKI
+127 ILKLGSKKLLSKI
-140 AEQESQSKSYV
+140 AEQESQSKSEV
-151 DINVSCLNEVPYACK
+151 DINVSCLNEVLHTCK
-166 SNNALTEQSS
+166 SNNALTEQAS

-184 RQGHDLSQF
+184 GQVQGQGDDLSQVQV
-193 QGQKQ
+193 QGQR
-198 GQEQSPA
+198 QSPA
-205 NALLNSGD
+205 DVLLNSDD
-213 INRVKTNNGAQVK
+213 INLVKTNNAAQVN

-234 QEVEFE
+234 QEVEFD
-240 QKVGVVDKVSSCSQ
+240 QKVETVEQVSSCSQ

-276 LLQQTNKTQAYN
+276 LSQQTNKAQAYD
-288 LSNNSNGSSL
+288 LSNGSSL
-298 DEVAPQDNIKHSH
+298 NELSAQNNSKHSH
-311 SSNKDYSVDSTS
+311 SSEDNHMVDSES
-323 TASESKHTTNANTTN
+323 TASKGQHTTNTSANNTAATN
-338 TTTNTR
+338 TTR
-344 HVLRVSDS
+344 PVLRVSDR

-370 VSKNHDDK
+370 ASKSHNDK

-450 AGKKLYNYR
+450 AGKKLCNYR

-542 AEKQDKANQAN
+542 AEKQDKSNQAN

>member
-1 MWVIMETKNECNL
+1 MENNNECNF

-31 GGAIVFEIRVVCD
+31 GGAIVFDIRVVCD
-44 FENLDLKNKPLN
+44 FESLDLKNKPLN

-102 GIFEQKNTAKDA
+102 GIFEQNSTSKDS
-114 NDSFHLLCAFDNN
+114 NDSFNLLCAFENN
-127 IVKIGSKKLLSKI
+127 ILKLGSKKLLSKI
-140 AEQESQSKSYV
+140 AEQEDQSKSEV
-151 DINVSCLNEVPYACK
+151 DINVSCLNEVLHTYK
-166 SNNALTEQSS
+166 SNNALTEHTS

-184 RQGHDLSQF
+184 VQGQGQG

-198 GQEQSPA
+198 SPA
-205 NALLNSGD
+205 AALLNSDD
-213 INRVKTNNGAQVK
+213 INLVKTNNDAQVNK
-226 NKTSTGIT
+226 KTSTGIT

-240 QKVGVVDKVSSCSQ
+240 QKVEAIEKVSSCSQ

-276 LLQQTNKTQAYN
+276 LSQQTNKAQAYD
-288 LSNNSNGSSL
+288 LSNGSSL
-298 DEVAPQDNIKHSH
+298 NELSAQNNSKHSH
-311 SSNKDYSVDSTS
+311 SSEDNHRVDSES
-323 TASESKHTTNANTTN
+323 TASKGQQATN
-338 TTTNTR
+338 TTATNTAATNTTR
-344 HVLRVSDS
+344 PVLRVSDR

-357 YSNYDNNIVNTKV
+357 YSSYDNNIVNTKV
-370 VSKNHDDK
+370 VSKSHNDK
-378 QSNTE
+378 QSNIE

-450 AGKKLYNYR
+450 AGKKLCNYR

-517 RGGVMKEQC
+517 RGGVMQEQC

>member
-1 MWVIMETKNECNL
+1 MENNNECNF

-31 GGAIVFEIRVVCD
+31 GGAIVFDIRVVCD
-44 FENLDLKNKPLN
+44 FESLDLKNKPLN

-102 GIFEQKNTAKDA
+102 GIFEQNSTAKDS
-114 NDSFHLLCAFDNN
+114 NDSFHLLCAFENN
-127 IVKIGSKKLLSKI
+127 ILKLGSKKLLSKI
-140 AEQESQSKSYV
+140 AEQESQSKSEV
-151 DINVSCLNEVPYACK
+151 DINVSCLNEVLHTCK
-166 SNNALTEQSS
+166 SNNALTEQAS

-184 RQGHDLSQF
+184 VQVQGQGHDLSQG

-198 GQEQSPA
+198 SPA
-205 NALLNSGD
+205 DALLNSDD
-213 INRVKTNNGAQVK
+213 INLVKTNNDAQVK

-234 QEVEFE
+234 QEVEFD
-240 QKVGVVDKVSSCSQ
+240 QRVGAIEKVSSCRQ

-276 LLQQTNKTQAYN
+276 LSQQTNKAQAYD
-288 LSNNSNGSSL
+288 LSNGSSL
-298 DEVAPQDNIKHSH
+298 NELSAQNNSKHSH
-311 SSNKDYSVDSTS
+311 SSEDNHRVDSES
-323 TASESKHTTNANTTN
+323 TASKGQQATNTTATNTAATTN
-338 TTTNTR
+338 TTR
-344 HVLRVSDS
+344 PVLRVSDR

-357 YSNYDNNIVNTKV
+357 YSSYDNNIVNTKV
-370 VSKNHDDK
+370 ASKSHNDK

-450 AGKKLYNYR
+450 AGKNLCNYR

-517 RGGVMKEQC
+517 RGGVMQEQC

>member
-1 MWVIMETKNECNL
+1 MENNNDCNF

-31 GGAIVFEIRVVCD
+31 DGATVFDIRVVCD
-44 FENLDLKNKPLN
+44 FESLDLKNKPLN
-56 NKGKVLSSISVGS
+56 NKGKVLSSISVGL

-102 GIFEQKNTAKDA
+102 GIFEQNSTSKDS
-114 NDSFHLLCAFDNN
+114 NDSFNLLCAFENN
-127 IVKIGSKKLLSKI
+127 ILKLGSKKLLSKI
-140 AEQESQSKSYV
+140 AEQEDQSKSEV
-151 DINVSCLNEVPYACK
+151 DINVSCLNEVLHTYK
-166 SNNALTEQSS
+166 SNNALTEQIS

-184 RQGHDLSQF
+184 VQVQGNDLS
-193 QGQKQ
+193 Q
-198 GQEQSPA
+198 GQEQSLA
-205 NALLNSGD
+205 DTLLNSGD
-213 INRVKTNNGAQVK
+213 INRVKTNSGAQFN

-240 QKVGVVDKVSSCSQ
+240 QKVEAVEQVSSCSQ

-276 LLQQTNKTQAYN
+276 LSQQTNKTEAYD
-288 LSNNSNGSSL
+288 LSNGSSL
-298 DEVAPQDNIKHSH
+298 NELSAQNNSKHSH
-311 SSNKDYSVDSTS
+311 SSEDNHRVDSES
-323 TASESKHTTNANTTN
+323 TASKGQQATNTTATNTAATTN
-338 TTTNTR
+338 TTR
-344 HVLRVSDS
+344 PVLRVSDR

-357 YSNYDNNIVNTKV
+357 SSNYDNNIVNTKV
-370 VSKNHDDK
+370 ASKSHNDK

-450 AGKKLYNYR
+450 AGKKLCNYR

-517 RGGVMKEQC
+517 RGGVMQEQC

-542 AEKQDKANQAN
+542 AEKQVKSNQAN
-553 QD
+553 QE

>member
-1 MWVIMETKNECNL
+1 MENNNECNF

-31 GGAIVFEIRVVCD
+31 GGAIVFDIRVVCD
-44 FENLDLKNKPLN
+44 FESLDLKNKPLN

-102 GIFEQKNTAKDA
+102 GIFEQNSTAKDS
-114 NDSFHLLCAFDNN
+114 NDSFHLLCAFENN
-127 IVKIGSKKLLSKI
+127 IVKLGSKKLLSKI
-140 AEQESQSKSYV
+140 AEKESQSKSEV
-151 DINVSCLNEVPYACK
+151 DINVSCLNEVLHTCK
-166 SNNALTEQSS
+166 SNNALTEQTS

-184 RQGHDLSQF
+184 GHDLSQGQGQGQKQGHDLS
-193 QGQKQ
+193 
-198 GQEQSPA
+198 PA
-205 NALLNSGD
+205 AALLNSDD
-213 INRVKTNNGAQVK
+213 INLVKTNNDAQAK

-234 QEVEFE
+234 QEVEFD
-240 QKVGVVDKVSSCSQ
+240 QVVGAIEKVSSCSQ

-276 LLQQTNKTQAYN
+276 LSQQTNKTQAYD
-288 LSNNSNGSSL
+288 LSNGSSL
-298 DEVAPQDNIKHSH
+298 NELSAQNNSKHSH
-311 SSNKDYSVDSTS
+311 SSEDNHRVDSES
-323 TASESKHTTNANTTN
+323 TASKGQQATN
-338 TTTNTR
+338 TTATNTAATNTAR
-344 HVLRVSDS
+344 PVLRVSDR

-357 YSNYDNNIVNTKV
+357 YSNYDNNIVNNKV
-370 VSKNHDDK
+370 ASKSHNDK

-450 AGKKLYNYR
+450 AGKKLCNYR

-542 AEKQDKANQAN
+542 AEKLDKSNQAN

>member
-1 MWVIMETKNECNL
+1 MENNNECNF

-31 GGAIVFEIRVVCD
+31 GGAIVFDIRVVCD
-44 FENLDLKNKPLN
+44 FESLDLKNKPLN

-102 GIFEQKNTAKDA
+102 GIFEQNSTAKDS
-114 NDSFHLLCAFDNN
+114 NDSFHLLCAFENN
-127 IVKIGSKKLLSKI
+127 IVKLGSKKLLSKI
-140 AEQESQSKSYV
+140 AEQESQSKSEV
-151 DINVSCLNEVPYACK
+151 DINVSCLNEVLHTCK
-166 SNNALTEQSS
+166 SNNALTEQTS

-184 RQGHDLSQF
+184 VQGNDLSQG

-198 GQEQSPA
+198 STA
-205 NALLNSGD
+205 DALLNSGD
-213 INRVKTNNGAQVK
+213 INRVKTNSGAQVN

-240 QKVGVVDKVSSCSQ
+240 QKVEAVEQVSSCIQ

-276 LLQQTNKTQAYN
+276 LSQQTNKAQAYD
-288 LSNNSNGSSL
+288 LSNGSSL
-298 DEVAPQDNIKHSH
+298 NELSAQNNSKHSH
-311 SSNKDYSVDSTS
+311 SSEDNHRVDSES
-323 TASESKHTTNANTTN
+323 TASKGQQATNTTATNTAATTN
-338 TTTNTR
+338 TTR
-344 HVLRVSDS
+344 PVLRVSDS

-357 YSNYDNNIVNTKV
+357 SSNYDNNNIVNTKV
-370 VSKNHDDK
+370 ASKSQNDK

-450 AGKKLYNYR
+450 AGKKLCNYR

-542 AEKQDKANQAN
+542 AEKQDKSNQAN
-553 QD
+553 QE

>member
-1 MWVIMETKNECNL
+1 MENNNECNF

-31 GGAIVFEIRVVCD
+31 GGAIVFDIRVVCD
-44 FENLDLKNKPLN
+44 FESLDLKNKPLN

-102 GIFEQKNTAKDA
+102 GIFEQNSTAKDS
-114 NDSFHLLCAFDNN
+114 NDSFHMLCAFENN
-127 IVKIGSKKLLSKI
+127 ILKLGSKKLLSKI
-140 AEQESQSKSYV
+140 AEQESQSKSEV
-151 DINVSCLNEVPYACK
+151 DINVSCLNEVLHSCK
-166 SNNALTEQSS
+166 SNNALTEQTSI
-176 VSQEQSAQ
+176 SQEQSAQ
-184 RQGHDLSQF
+184 GQGQGHDLSQG

-198 GQEQSPA
+198 SPA
-205 NALLNSGD
+205 AALLNSDD
-213 INRVKTNNGAQVK
+213 INLVKTNSGAQVN

-240 QKVGVVDKVSSCSQ
+240 QKVEAVEQVSSCSQ
-254 QVSDYYD
+254 QVRDYYD

-276 LLQQTNKTQAYN
+276 LSQQTNKAQAYD
-288 LSNNSNGSSL
+288 LSNGSSL
-298 DEVAPQDNIKHSH
+298 NELSAQNNSKHSH
-311 SSNKDYSVDSTS
+311 SSEDNHRVDSEP
-323 TASESKHTTNANTTN
+323 TASKEQHTTNIPATNTAATN
-338 TTTNTR
+338 TTR
-344 HVLRVSDS
+344 PVLRVSDR

-357 YSNYDNNIVNTKV
+357 YSNYGNNIVNTKV
-370 VSKNHDDK
+370 ASKSHNDK

-450 AGKKLYNYR
+450 AGKNLCNYR

-495 TGACGSMLHLIN
+495 TGACGSMLDLIN

-517 RGGVMKEQC
+517 RGGVMQEQC
-526 ASVLSQFFAR
+526 ASILSQFFAR

-542 AEKQDKANQAN
+542 AEKQDKSNQAN

>member
-1 MWVIMETKNECNL
+1 MENNNECNF

-31 GGAIVFEIRVVCD
+31 GGAIVFDIRVVCD
-44 FENLDLKNKPLN
+44 FESLDLKNKPLN

-102 GIFEQKNTAKDA
+102 GIFEQNNTAKDS
-114 NDSFHLLCAFDNN
+114 NDSFHMLCAFENN
-127 IVKIGSKKLLSKI
+127 ILKLGSKKLLSKI
-140 AEQESQSKSYV
+140 AEQESQSKSEV
-151 DINVSCLNEVPYACK
+151 DINVSCLNEVLHTCK
-166 SNNALTEQSS
+166 SNNALTEQTS

-184 RQGHDLSQF
+184 VQVQGHDLSQG

-198 GQEQSPA
+198 SPA
-205 NALLNSGD
+205 AALLNSDD
-213 INRVKTNNGAQVK
+213 INLVKTNSGAQVN

-240 QKVGVVDKVSSCSQ
+240 QKVEAVEQVSSCSQ

-276 LLQQTNKTQAYN
+276 LSQQTNKAQAYD
-288 LSNNSNGSSL
+288 LSNGSSL
-298 DEVAPQDNIKHSH
+298 NELSAQNNSKHSH
-311 SSNKDYSVDSTS
+311 SSEDNHRVDSDP
-323 TASESKHTTNANTTN
+323 TASKEQHTTNTSATNTAATN
-338 TTTNTR
+338 TTR
-344 HVLRVSDS
+344 PVLRVSDR

-357 YSNYDNNIVNTKV
+357 YSNYGNNIVNTKV
-370 VSKNHDDK
+370 ASKSHNDK

-450 AGKKLYNYR
+450 AGKNLCNYR

-542 AEKQDKANQAN
+542 AEKQDKSNQAN

>member
-1 MWVIMETKNECNL
+1 MENNNECNF

-31 GGAIVFEIRVVCD
+31 GGAIVFDIRVVCD
-44 FENLDLKNKPLN
+44 FESLDLKNKPLN

-102 GIFEQKNTAKDA
+102 GIFEQNNTANDS
-114 NDSFHLLCAFDNN
+114 NDSFHLLCAFENN
-127 IVKIGSKKLLSKI
+127 IVKLGSKKLLSKI
-140 AEQESQSKSYV
+140 AEQESQSKSDV
-151 DINVSCLNEVPYACK
+151 DINVSCLNEVLHTCK
-166 SNNALTEQSS
+166 SNNALTEQTS

-184 RQGHDLSQF
+184 VQVQGDDLSQV

-198 GQEQSPA
+198 STA
-205 NALLNSGD
+205 DALLNSGD
-213 INRVKTNNGAQVK
+213 INRVKTNSGAQVN

-240 QKVGVVDKVSSCSQ
+240 QKVEAVEQVSSCSQ

-276 LLQQTNKTQAYN
+276 LSQQTNKAQAYD
-288 LSNNSNGSSL
+288 LSNGSSL
-298 DEVAPQDNIKHSH
+298 NELSAQNNSKHSH
-311 SSNKDYSVDSTS
+311 SSEDNHRVDSES
-323 TASESKHTTNANTTN
+323 TASKGQHTTNATATN
-338 TTTNTR
+338 TIR
-344 HVLRVSDS
+344 PVLRVSDR

-370 VSKNHDDK
+370 ASKSHNDK

-450 AGKKLYNYR
+450 AGKKLCNYR

-495 TGACGSMLHLIN
+495 TGACGSMLDLIN

-517 RGGVMKEQC
+517 RGGVMQEQC

-553 QD
+553 

>member
-1 MWVIMETKNECNL
+1 MENNNECNF

-31 GGAIVFEIRVVCD
+31 GGDIVFDIRVVCD
-44 FENLDLKNKPLN
+44 FESLDLKNKPLN

-102 GIFEQKNTAKDA
+102 GIFEQNSTAKDS
-114 NDSFHLLCAFDNN
+114 NGSFHMLCAFENN
-127 IVKIGSKKLLSKI
+127 ILKLGSKKLLSKI
-140 AEQESQSKSYV
+140 AEQESQSKSEV
-151 DINVSCLNEVPYACK
+151 DINVSCLNEVLHTCK
-166 SNNALTEQSS
+166 SNNALTEQAS

-184 RQGHDLSQF
+184 VQVQGDDISQV

-198 GQEQSPA
+198 SPA
-205 NALLNSGD
+205 DALLNSGD
-213 INRVKTNNGAQVK
+213 INLVKTNNDAQVK

-240 QKVGVVDKVSSCSQ
+240 HRVGAIEKVSSCSQ

-276 LLQQTNKTQAYN
+276 LSQQTNKAQAYD
-288 LSNNSNGSSL
+288 LSNGSYLNELS
-298 DEVAPQDNIKHSH
+298 AQNNSKHSH
-311 SSNKDYSVDSTS
+311 SSEDNHRVDSES
-323 TASESKHTTNANTTN
+323 TASKGQQATN
-338 TTTNTR
+338 TTATNTAATNTTR
-344 HVLRVSDS
+344 PVLRVSDR

-357 YSNYDNNIVNTKV
+357 YSSYDNNIVNTKV
-370 VSKNHDDK
+370 ASKSHNDK

-450 AGKKLYNYR
+450 AGKKLCNYR

-517 RGGVMKEQC
+517 RGGVMQEQC

>member
-1 MWVIMETKNECNL
+1 MENNNECNF

-31 GGAIVFEIRVVCD
+31 GGAIVFDIRVVCD
-44 FENLDLKNKPLN
+44 FESLDLKNKPLN

-102 GIFEQKNTAKDA
+102 GIFEQNSTAKDS
-114 NDSFHLLCAFDNN
+114 NDSFHLLCAFENN
-127 IVKIGSKKLLSKI
+127 ILKLGSKKLLSKI
-140 AEQESQSKSYV
+140 AEQESQSKSEV
-151 DINVSCLNEVPYACK
+151 DINVSCLNEVPHTCK
-166 SNNALTEQSS
+166 SNNALIEQTS
-176 VSQEQSAQ
+176 VSQKQSAQ
-184 RQGHDLSQF
+184 VQVQGHDLSQG

-198 GQEQSPA
+198 SPA
-205 NALLNSGD
+205 DALLNSDD
-213 INRVKTNNGAQVK
+213 INLVKNNNAAQVN

-234 QEVEFE
+234 QEVEFD
-240 QKVGVVDKVSSCSQ
+240 QRVGAIEKVSSCRQ

-276 LLQQTNKTQAYN
+276 LSQQTNKAQAYD
-288 LSNNSNGSSL
+288 LSNGSSL
-298 DEVAPQDNIKHSH
+298 NELSAQNNSKHSH
-311 SSNKDYSVDSTS
+311 SSEDNHRVDSES
-323 TASESKHTTNANTTN
+323 TASKEQHTTNTSATN
-338 TTTNTR
+338 TAATNTIR
-344 HVLRVSDS
+344 PVLRISDR

-370 VSKNHDDK
+370 ASKSHNDK